1 METWG
6 VDSFENDDAKS
17 WVAAYRDMGLFVAK
31 STMEVALGDFEASGG
46 VSADVARRAIVAAE
60 AVGFAIGRGSPAAQ
74 TAFADAPVADVGE
87 AKALVPMVE
96 DVLNAV
102 LSGSELAMIWGETAE
117 NDAWCASVKAL
128 KARVAGAA
136 EAAEAS
142 APAAAVPAAPAAAP
156 LDDMNDADLRALVL
170 QLSSELQI
178 MRKEMH
184 DGMNGLARMIKR
196 RSG

>member
-74 TAFADAPVADVGE
+74 QAFADAPVADVGE

-96 DVLNAV
+96 DVLNAI

-117 NDAWCASVKAL
+117 NDAWCASVEAL

-136 EAAEAS
+136 EAPEAP
-142 APAAAVPAAPAAAP
+142 APAAAPAAPAAAP

-196 RSG
+196 RSE